1 MFAVVIP
8 TYNEASNI
16 RLLAKEVLSVGK
28 EFSVIIVDDDSG
40 DGTGK
45 IAEELRRKSPKR
57 VFVIHRKKKRGLGG
71 AYIAGFKKALEL
83 NAKLV
88 FSMDA
93 DFSHDPKVLP
103 EFAEKIS
110 QGFDV
115 VLGSRYIKGGGVS
128 WTGTRLALSKGANTL
143 AKTLLGIPANDLT
156 TGFRCYKRE
165 VLGKIGLDSV
175 RSNGYSFLEEVL
187 YLCYKKG
194 FRIGEIPIF
203 FKNRTEG
210 QSKLGRKEILNFFLT
225 VIRLKLK
232 G

>member
-28 EFSVIIVDDDSG
+28 EFSVIIVDDDSR